1 MNQIIIF
8 CNKSKLINREKFK
21 IIFHRL
27 YYILIIPS
35 HVFRNILPLL
45 EQGRYKKKK
54 RKPESI
60 IRNHKKEERAIQ
72 FLYIEIF
79 LSLSPNIFILP
90 RNFLYLHISHR
101 FSPIGTLNESQ
112 SFLHRSQYIETRFLD
127 NFIYEL
133 YRCSSSFS
141 RGELVREPEFFN

>member
-60 IRNHKKEERAIQ
+60 IRNRKKEKRAIQ

-133 YRCSSSFS
+133 YR
-141 RGELVREPEFFN
+141 LLFFLERRTCTRARVF

>member
-60 IRNHKKEERAIQ
+60 IRNRKKEERAIQ

-90 RNFLYLHISHR
+90 RNFLYLHSSHR

-133 YRCSSSFS
+133 YR
-141 RGELVREPEFFN
+141 LLFFLERRTCTRARVF

>member
-60 IRNHKKEERAIQ
+60 IRNRKKEERAIQ

-101 FSPIGTLNESQ
+101 FSPIGTLNESKV
-112 SFLHRSQYIETRFLD
+112 SSIDHNISRRDFSIILYTNYIA
-127 NFIYEL
+127 
-133 YRCSSSFS
+133 SSSFS

>member
-1 MNQIIIF
+1 MNQIIIL

-60 IRNHKKEERAIQ
+60 IRNRKKEERAIQ

-133 YRCSSSFS
+133 YR
-141 RGELVREPEFFN
+141 LLFFLERRTCTRARVF